1 MSSDKK
7 DKAKHHPLTGPEK
20 VAILMVSLGEERAAQ
35 VLKELKPQD
44 VERVVAEI
52 ARLGEVTA
60 EKRKTVV
67 KEILAV
73 FDEGRNVSEG
83 GWDYAKGALEKAMG
97 EGRASMIMNQV
108 GRPRREGF
116 SALAAADPDKL
127 VNVLASEHP
136 QTIALILTQI
146 HAEKAAGLLSRLPLK
161 IRPEVT
167 ARIAAMD
174 KVPLE
179 VLNELKNVIMNDMGD
194 LLGDSNDRVDSGGG
208 AETTA
213 TILNYMDKG
222 IGNEVLD
229 TLSEVDPDLVQEIRN
244 KMFVF
249 EDIRLLDD
257 RSVQQILKQVDS
269 KSLALSLK
277 ASSDAIK
284 GLIFKNM
291 SQRAAELMK
300 EEMDLMGPVRLSAVE
315 EAQKSIVAVVRRL
328 EEDGEI
334 VVAGRG
340 GSGKEDALVG

>member
-1 MSSDKK
+1 MADEKK
-7 DKAKHHPLTGPEK
+7 KSPGLKGPEK
-20 VAILMVSLGEERAAQ
+20 VAVLMVALGEERAAQ

-52 ARLGEVTA
+52 ARLGEVSSERRRSVLQEFLSHYDDGA
-60 EKRKTVV
+60 N
-67 KEILAV
+67 L
-73 FDEGRNVSEG
+73 SEG
-83 GWDYAKGALEKAMG
+83 GWDYARGALEKAMG
-97 EGRASMIMNQV
+97 EGRASMIMSQV

-127 VNVLASEHP
+127 VNVLSSEHP

-146 HAEKAAGLLSRLPLK
+146 HAEKAAALLARLPVKL
-161 IRPEVT
+161 RPEVT

-179 VLNELKNVIMNDMGD
+179 VLNELKNVIMNGMGD

-208 AETTA
+208 SETTA
-213 TILNYMDKG
+213 AILNYMDKA

-229 TLSEVDPDLVQEIRN
+229 QLSEVDPELVDEIRG

-257 RSVQQILKQVDS
+257 RSVQSILKQVDS
-269 KSLALSLK
+269 KGLALALK
-277 ASSDAIK
+277 AATDQIK
-284 GLIFKNM
+284 TLIFKNM
-291 SQRAAELMK
+291 SQRAAELMR

-315 EAQKSIVAVVRRL
+315 EAQKAIVTVVRRL

-340 GSGKEDALVG
+340 GGSEDALVG